1 MDYRI
6 KTNGSC
12 SSVIQTKNNEICFSE
27 YNENKISFF
36 DFSEKKS
43 LGFLSN
49 IDKRNH
55 IDEWLFML
63 NELYLGVPGK
73 NQISIINVDQYKLIR
88 IIEINDSNWI
98 FGSCVI
104 NNNIL
109 FTGDRNKDIIQW
121 KIEGDNLIF
130 ISKKENAHDDDINTL
145 VYLENEHFAS
155 GSNGGIIKIW

>member
-6 KTNGSC
+6 KTNSTC
-12 SSVIQTKNNEICFSE
+12 SSVIQTKTNEICFSE
-27 YNENKISFF
+27 CNENKISFF
-36 DFSEKKS
+36 DFSEKKP

-73 NQISIINVDQYKLIR
+73 NRISIINVDQYKLIR
-88 IIEINDSNWI
+88 VIEIGGSDWI
-98 FGSCVI
+98 FGTCVI

-109 FTGDRNKDIIQW
+109 FTGDRNKNIIQW
-121 KIEGDNLIF
+121 KIKGDNLIF

-145 VYLENEHFAS
+145 VYLENGHFAS